1 MANKEPKNPIIQDAA
16 PHVPDQAYVAWG
28 DDLASKQEALKT
40 SSESLDEFTMVQ
52 RSKAGRF
59 YRVDYSNLDGQT
71 GGRPGLTR
79 SDYDF
84 FRPDEAVPKRI
95 KDIMRRSDEIY
106 QKVGLVKNVIDLRGD
121 FAVQGIN
128 ISHKNKRIER
138 FYRQWFKKIGGK
150 ERSERF
156 LNNLYKTGNVV
167 INRQTGK
174 LSLKVTDKLY
184 RAVSSPDLQI
194 ADMDSTQVEKRE
206 IPWKYTFIDP
216 SFVDVAAGPLSS
228 FVSQKRYELTLPAIL
243 RKMINSPQS
252 DAEKEIINNLPPQI
266 VQAAKAKKPYP
277 LDPQKTLVF
286 HYKKD
291 DWQTWAYPM
300 VYSIMDDITVIEKLK
315 LADMAALD
323 GAISNIRI
331 FKLGSLEHKIAPTK
345 AATAKLA
352 SILGNNVG
360 GGTMDLVW
368 GPDIELIESKTS
380 VHQFLGEGKYVPHM
394 NSVYAGLGIPPTL
407 TGTFGAAGT
416 TNNFISLKTLTQRLQ
431 YGRDM
436 LISFWEKEI
445 ELVQKAMGFK
455 YGAKIEFDRM
465 DLSNEDAEKALL
477 IQLADR
483 NVISDELLQTKFG
496 LDPDMEKSRINRE
509 TRERKSERMVP
520 KAGPWN
526 DPQVEN
532 ALKKIALQTGT
543 VTPSQVGLELEKK
556 KSGEKT
562 ALEQKTPPQSSPSTK
577 LANDSPESLP
587 GIPGQGR
594 PKLSKDS
601 APRKS
606 KKFSPQTGA
615 SLMLWANEAQDKIND
630 MLNPILLDF
639 YNKKNLRSLSKA
651 ESKEIDSVK
660 TKILFSLTPTCT
672 IDPDLMT
679 KALANIHAKEHSTI
693 IGAYNNWL
701 KPIKTEINRDL
712 TVDEIKQLKSSF
724 YSLVYNSL
732 IEKSYNEA

>member
-1 MANKEPKNPIIQDAA
+1 MANKQPQNPIIQDAA
-16 PHVPDQAYVAWG
+16 PHAPDQAYVTWG

-40 SSESLDEFTMVQ
+40 SSESLDEFTLVQ
-52 RSKAGRF
+52 KSQAGRF

-79 SDYDF
+79 SDYDY

-106 QKVGLVKNVIDLRGD
+106 QKVGLVKNVIDLMGD
-121 FAVQGIN
+121 FAVQGIR
-128 ISHKNKRIER
+128 ICHKNKRIER
-138 FYRQWFKKIGGK
+138 FYRQWFKKISGK

-174 LSLKVTDKLY
+174 LSLKVADKLY

-194 ADMDSTQVEKRE
+194 ADMDNAQIEKRE

-216 SFVDVAAGPLSS
+216 AFVDVAAGPLSA
-228 FVSQKRYELTLPAIL
+228 FVSQKRYELVLPAIL

-252 DAEKEIINNLPPQI
+252 DAEREIINNLPPQI
-266 VQAAKAKKPYP
+266 VQAAKTKKPYP
-277 LDPQKTLVF
+277 LDPEKILVF

-380 VHQFLGEGKYVPHM
+380 VHQFLGEGKYIPHL
-394 NSVYAGLGIPPTL
+394 NAVYAGLGIPPTL

-496 LDPDMEKSRINRE
+496 IDPDMEKSRLNRE

-562 ALEQKTPPQSSPSTK
+562 ALEQKTPPQSGPSTK

-601 APRKS
+601 GPRKS
-606 KKFSPQTGA
+606 KKFTPQTGA

-651 ESKEIDSVK
+651 ESKEMDSVK

-672 IDPDLMT
+672 IDRDLMSR
-679 KALANIHAKEHSTI
+679 ALANIHAKEHATI

>member
-1 MANKEPKNPIIQDAA
+1 MANKQPKNPVIQDAA

-28 DDLASKQEALKT
+28 DDLASKREALKT
-40 SSESLDEFTMVQ
+40 SSESLDEFTLVQ
-52 RSKAGRF
+52 KSQAGRF
-59 YRVDYSNLDGQT
+59 YRVDYSNLDGST

-79 SDYDF
+79 SDYDY

-106 QKVGLVKNVIDLRGD
+106 QKVGLVKNVIDLMGD
-121 FAVQGIN
+121 FAVQGIR
-128 ISHKNKRIER
+128 ICHKNKRIER
-138 FYRQWFKKIGGK
+138 FYRQWFKKISGK

-194 ADMDSTQVEKRE
+194 ADTDNTQVEKRE

-216 SFVDVAAGPLSS
+216 GFVDVAAGPLSA
-228 FVSQKRYELTLPAIL
+228 FVSQKRYELVLPAIL

-266 VQAAKAKKPYP
+266 VQAAKTKKPYP
-277 LDPQKTLVF
+277 LDPQKILVF

-380 VHQFLGEGKYVPHM
+380 VHQFLGEGKYIPHL
-394 NSVYAGLGIPPTL
+394 NAVYAGLGIPPTL

-496 LDPDMEKSRINRE
+496 IDPDMEKSRLNRE
-509 TRERKSERMVP
+509 TRERNSERMVP

-562 ALEQKTPPQSSPSTK
+562 ALEQKIPPQSGPSTK

-601 APRKS
+601 APRKT

-651 ESKEIDSVK
+651 ESKEMDSVK

-679 KALANIHAKEHSTI
+679 KALVNIHAKEHATV

>member
-1 MANKEPKNPIIQDAA
+1 MANKQPQNPIIQDAA

-40 SSESLDEFTMVQ
+40 SSESLDEFTLVQ
-52 RSKAGRF
+52 KSQAGRF
-59 YRVDYSNLDGQT
+59 YRVDYGNLDGTT

-79 SDYDF
+79 SDYDY

-95 KDIMRRSDEIY
+95 KHIMHRSDEIY
-106 QKVGLVKNVIDLRGD
+106 QKVGLVKNVIDLMGD
-121 FAVQGIN
+121 FAVQGIR
-128 ISHKNKRIER
+128 ICHKNKRIER
-138 FYRQWFKKIGGK
+138 FYRQWFKKISGK

-174 LSLKVTDKLY
+174 LSLKVADKLY

-194 ADMDSTQVEKRE
+194 VDMDNVQIEKRE

-216 SFVDVAAGPLSS
+216 AFVDVAAGPLSA
-228 FVSQKRYELTLPAIL
+228 FVSQKRYELVLPAIL

-252 DAEKEIINNLPPQI
+252 DAEREIINNLPPQI
-266 VQAAKAKKPYP
+266 VQAAKTKKPYP
-277 LDPQKTLVF
+277 LDPEKTLVF

-380 VHQFLGEGKYVPHM
+380 VHQFLGEGKYIPHL
-394 NSVYAGLGIPPTL
+394 NAVYAGLGIPPTL

-496 LDPDMEKSRINRE
+496 IDPDMEKSRLNRE

-562 ALEQKTPPQSSPSTK
+562 ALEQKTPPQSGPSTK

-601 APRKS
+601 GPRKS
-606 KKFSPQTGA
+606 KKFAPQTGA

-651 ESKEIDSVK
+651 ESKEMDSVK

-672 IDPDLMT
+672 IDPDLMSR
-679 KALANIHAKEHSTI
+679 ALANIHAKEHATI